1 MFSKSADV
9 FPFAK
14 NLAQNALENIFQKSV
29 DPALRRSVGVC
40 IDPTYAISNLLIA
53 GSVDSPGSSTNN
65 RMHYNA
71 TLQKR
76 HDGSTKIHEFA
87 LQ

>member
-29 DPALRRSVGVC
+29 EQYTRPQTQLKKQQQQA
-40 IDPTYAISNLLIA
+40 
-53 GSVDSPGSSTNN
+53 
-65 RMHYNA
+65 H
-71 TLQKR
+71 QKIPR
-76 HDGSTKIHEFA
+76 YLVPRANTTTRDCETT
-87 LQ
+87 

>member
-29 DPALRRSVGVC
+29 EVGITFISTHSPQRSTGEFH
-40 IDPTYAISNLLIA
+40 T
-53 GSVDSPGSSTNN
+53 PGKSCCQV
-65 RMHYNA
+65 A
-71 TLQKR
+71 V
-76 HDGSTKIHEFA
+76 
-87 LQ
+87 

>member
-29 DPALRRSVGVC
+29 DPAFRTAYR
-40 IDPTYAISNLLIA
+40 TRAIKRVLGISEEW
-53 GSVDSPGSSTNN
+53 
-65 RMHYNA
+65 
-71 TLQKR
+71 QKR
-76 HDGSTKIHEFA
+76 PLLAPSFFVI
-87 LQ
+87 